1 VQNKLTSIARQ
12 YIEKTPKS
20 AALYQRARQLFPS
33 GVTHDARYME
43 PHPVVIDRAQGSRKW
58 DIDGNEYVDYFGGH
72 GALLLGHNH
81 PAIVE
86 AVTRQLSKGTHLGA
100 STELEVEWAELI
112 KQLVPCAEK
121 VRLTSSGTEAS
132 LLVMRVARAF
142 SRKKMVIRLLSHFHG
157 WQDQTNFGVH
167 SHFDGALPAGIP
179 AEIARNII
187 LCPPND
193 ADRLEQIL
201 ESREDIAAVMLEPT
215 GSSYGRFPT
224 TPDYVAAVRRL
235 TSEHDVLLIF
245 DEVISGFRCAP
256 GGAQECY
263 GITPD
268 LAMLAKAMAGGLPG
282 GAVVG
287 RADVM
292 DTLTMRSDPIWNRDR
307 RVTHYG
313 TYNANPLSACA
324 GIAAL
329 KIIAEGEATRKVNES
344 AEELRQGLSQVIDEQ
359 GLNWLVYGRFSEF
372 QIFPNSEDKEVTRA
386 DIYSGAVPFTVLT
399 EGTTQSAVF
408 EVRAGMCL
416 GGVDLMSWPG
426 GMLSAAHSS
435 SDLDQTVQAFDK
447 LVRMWK
453 EQPPVTAQS

>member
-1 VQNKLTSIARQ
+1 MADNLTSIARR
-12 YIEKTPKS
+12 YVEKTPSS
-20 AALYQRARQLFPS
+20 AALYERARQLFPS
-33 GVTHDARYME
+33 GVTHDARYML

-86 AVTRQLSKGTHLGA
+86 AVTRQLSKSTHLGA

-112 KQLVPCAEK
+112 TELVPCAEK
-121 VRLTSSGTEAS
+121 VRFTSSGTEAG
-132 LLVMRVARAF
+132 LLAMRIARAF
-142 SRKKMVIRLLSHFHG
+142 TGRATVVRLLSHFHG

-167 SHFDGALPAGIP
+167 SHFDGSLPAGIT
-179 AEIARNII
+179 AEVASNII
-187 LCPPND
+187 LSTPND
-193 ADRLEQIL
+193 ANHLKQIL
-201 ESREDIAAVMLEPT
+201 ESRDDVAAVMLEPT
-215 GSSYGRFPT
+215 GSSFGRFPT
-224 TPDYVAAVRRL
+224 TPEFIEAIRQL
-235 TSEHDVLLIF
+235 TSERDVLLIF

-263 GITPD
+263 GVTPD
-268 LAMLAKAMAGGLPG
+268 LAMLAKTMAGGLPG

-292 DTLTMRSDPIWNRDR
+292 DTLTMRSDPIWNRDK

-329 KIIAEGEATRKVNES
+329 KIIAAGAANRQVNER
-344 AEELRQGLSQVIDEQ
+344 AETLRQGLGQVIDEQ

-372 QIFPNSEDKEVTRA
+372 HIFPNSENLEIATSDL
-386 DIYSGAVPFTVLT
+386 YSSAVPFTAIK
-399 EGTTQSAVF
+399 EGTPQSIVF
-408 EVRAGMCL
+408 DVRAGMLL
-416 GGVDLMSWPG
+416 GGVDPMPWPG
-426 GMLSAAHSS
+426 GMLSTAHSS
-435 SDLDQTVQAFDK
+435 ADLDQTIEAFDK
-447 LVRMWK
+447 LLTMWK
-453 EQPPVTAQS
+453 DQLADGS

>member
-1 VQNKLTSIARQ
+1 MQKQVTSIDRK
-12 YIEKTPKS
+12 YIEKTPNS
-20 AALYQRARQLFPS
+20 ADFYLRARKLFPS

-72 GALLLGHNH
+72 GSLLLGHNH

-86 AVTRQLSKGTHLGA
+86 AITQQLSKGTHLGA
-100 STELEVEWAELI
+100 STELEVEWGELI
-112 KQLVPCAEK
+112 KELVPCAEK
-121 VRLTSSGTEAS
+121 VRFTSSGTEAS

-142 SRKKMVIRLLSHFHG
+142 SGKKVVIRLLSHFHG

-167 SHFDGALPAGIP
+167 SHFDGTLPAGIP
-179 AEIARNII
+179 SEIARNII
-187 LCPPND
+187 LCQPND
-193 ADRLEQIL
+193 ANLLEEIL
-201 ESREDIAAVMLEPT
+201 KSRDDIAAVMLEPT
-215 GSSYGRFPT
+215 GSSFGRFPT
-224 TPDYVAAVRRL
+224 TPDYVATVRRL
-235 TSEHDVLLIF
+235 TREYDVLLIF

-268 LAMLAKAMAGGLPG
+268 LAMMAKTMAGGLPG
-282 GAVVG
+282 GVVVG

-292 DTLTMRSDPIWNRDR
+292 DTLTIRSDPIWNRDR

-329 KIIAEGEATRKVNES
+329 KIIAKGEATRKVNES
-344 AEELRQGLSQVIDEQ
+344 AEELRQGLSQVIDKQ

-372 QIFPNSEDKEVTRA
+372 QIFPNSKDKEVTTT
-386 DIYSGAVPFTVLT
+386 DLYSGTVPFSVLK
-399 EGTTQSAVF
+399 EGTPPFAVF

-426 GMLSAAHSS
+426 GMLSTAHSS
-435 SDLDQTVQAFDK
+435 ADLDQTVEAFDK

-453 EQPPVTAQS
+453 K